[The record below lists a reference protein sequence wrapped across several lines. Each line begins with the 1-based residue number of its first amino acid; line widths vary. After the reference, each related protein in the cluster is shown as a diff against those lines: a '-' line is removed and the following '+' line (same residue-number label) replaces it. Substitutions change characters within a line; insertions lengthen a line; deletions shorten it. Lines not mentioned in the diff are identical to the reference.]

1 LPEYSAE
8 REPDESLM
16 RQFQAGDGEA
26 FDALFDRYSARLI
39 NFAFRFLHSR
49 EEAEDAA
56 QDVFLRLR
64 GKKERYDPSRPF
76 RPWLFSIASRL
87 VSNRLR
93 QKKRHP
99 LLSIFNREDD
109 EGESP
114 VLIDPADPPDE
125 RPEQTAEK
133 RHMAAAV
140 QSALAKLPENQRM
153 AVVLARYEEMSQ
165 ENIARTMGVS
175 IIAVKSLLFRARQN
189 LQKDLKRFIS
199 GRTPQKIP
207 QLFEDIGV

>member
-1 LPEYSAE
+1 MPEYSAE

-125 RPEQTAEK
+125 RPEQTA
-133 RHMAAAV
+133 AA
-140 QSALAKLPENQRM
+140 
-153 AVVLARYEEMSQ
+153 
-165 ENIARTMGVS
+165 
-175 IIAVKSLLFRARQN
+175 
-189 LQKDLKRFIS
+189 D
-199 GRTPQKIP
+199 
-207 QLFEDIGV
+207 